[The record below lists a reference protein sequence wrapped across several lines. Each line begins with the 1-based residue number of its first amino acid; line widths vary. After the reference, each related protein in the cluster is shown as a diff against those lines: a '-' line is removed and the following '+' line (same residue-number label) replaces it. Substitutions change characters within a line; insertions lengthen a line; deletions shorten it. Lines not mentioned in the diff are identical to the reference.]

1 MNPNLIIRVSCY
13 YSISFPPFFSLSL
26 YFPLSCAVSLYFALE
41 ALVVRQGS
49 EGQTKEKCG
58 CGCVRRPGSTDSHH
72 VHNGWNFATSP
83 ATDG

>member
-49 EGQTKEKCG
+49 EGQTKE
-58 CGCVRRPGSTDSHH
+58 S
-72 VHNGWNFATSP
+72 
-83 ATDG
+83 